1 MSKRINKL
9 YILKKLKEERE
20 RITETQG
27 RLMDEPEFTHASNGR
42 GFHYWNQLEI
52 SKEELHVCIK
62 ACEHLFKMTW
72 EKNGHEYHQHL
83 DRLEKEF
90 SVNA

>member
-9 YILKKLKEERE
+9 YILKKLNEERE
-20 RITETQG
+20 RITQTQA
-27 RLMDEPEFTHASNGR
+27 RLMDEPEMKDSNDGLDYK
-42 GFHYWNQLEI
+42 YWEQLER
-52 SKEELHVCIK
+52 SKEELYVCSV

-72 EKNGHEYHQHL
+72 EKNNHEYYEHL

-90 SVNA
+90 AVNG